1 MGDDERQDEQHKVVL
16 AHALYLANLLLAPG
30 IAFLLLCWCRRRW
43 RGQATPRLAE
53 ALHQSWGA
61 SWRAGMLLVP
71 LALSGLLLDPSR
83 AAGWLPLIL
92 SFLALHAVLA
102 LMGIAALARV
112 LADQPFCYPLP
123 GLWRHR
129 QEH

>member
-1 MGDDERQDEQHKVVL
+1 MGDDERQRVVL
-16 AHALYLANLLLAPG
+16 VHALYLANLLLAPG

-43 RGQATPRLAE
+43 SGQDSPRLAD
-53 ALHQSWGA
+53 ALNQAWGA
-61 SWRAGMLLVP
+61 SWRAGALLVP
-71 LALSGLLLDPSR
+71 LALSGLLLGSLISV
-83 AAGWLPLIL
+83 AGWTLLIL
-92 SFLALHAVLA
+92 SFLALHAVFA
-102 LMGIAALARV
+102 LMGFAALAKV